1 MGRKDIGLR
10 AALCHRYGKC
20 RMKHG
25 IQCPVLGCEFLEFFE
40 MLARVAVHL
49 GCLLVLET
57 RFSLEKGFDER
68 RQTVGH
74 RMFFD
79 SCGGPCNIA
88 KHCSLSGAAGMS
100 AIPVLVEDEF
110 IRRFF
115 CQCDFRPH
123 AAFIVDDI
131 SAFIKNAGQLD
142 AVSLQ
147 VFCRQNGSLL
157 VRCALHFLI
166 VAKGQ
171 VNIKGRL
178 EMFFQKFLDGIH
190 FGREER
196 LAVLR
201 SSSPEETIFHL
212 ACKGRMAPLFFAS
225 CRHDVL
231 MRHQKD
237 RLPVRIFRRPAE
249 KEACLSDHRQFQFL
263 IDHRICRL
271 KVLMQLIKPA
281 PVRMLIIHA

>member
-1 MGRKDIGLR
+1 
-10 AALCHRYGKC
+10 
-20 RMKHG
+20 
-25 IQCPVLGCEFLEFFE
+25 

-57 RFSLEKGFDER
+57 RFSLEEGFDER

-131 SAFIKNAGQLD
+131 SAFIKMQASSTPFLFRYSAARMDPFLSG
-142 AVSLQ
+142 VHCTSSLW
-147 VFCRQNGSLL
+147 
-157 VRCALHFLI
+157 
-166 VAKGQ
+166 
-171 VNIKGRL
+171 
-178 EMFFQKFLDGIH
+178 
-190 FGREER
+190 
-196 LAVLR
+196 
-201 SSSPEETIFHL
+201 P
-212 ACKGRMAPLFFAS
+212 
-225 CRHDVL
+225 
-231 MRHQKD
+231 KD
-237 RLPVRIFRRPAE
+237 R
-249 KEACLSDHRQFQFL
+249 
-263 IDHRICRL
+263 
-271 KVLMQLIKPA
+271 
-281 PVRMLIIHA
+281 